1 MEQEYTQYFDH
12 RESMNLHNYQ
22 FQKNPHEISSR
33 FQENGILE
41 KVISKL
47 CFSEEL
53 GWSEEDYTV
62 EITTIYE
69 MLMNRKGLK
78 YSLLKDVI
86 LDQLL
91 MAISTSKEEGIIR
104 ASVSILST
112 IISANKSVIEEIK
125 QKGLQLSDL
134 ASALKRNVHEAAILI
149 YLINP
154 TPSEIRTLQLLPI
167 LVEVICNSNG
177 YKSSPM
183 PVLLT
188 PPTASLMI
196 IEVLV
201 TAFDYATNNAHLAVI
216 SSPRVLCGILN
227 VPSNNSM
234 EEVISL
240 ASVLVRCMRFD
251 GECRTYLSQ
260 CTPFGPFISLLI
272 SNQKRAKFVAL
283 EFFHEILRI
292 PRYKFFKFHQFICY
306 LDVYAHI

>member
-1 MEQEYTQYFDH
+1 
-12 RESMNLHNYQ
+12 
-22 FQKNPHEISSR
+22 
-33 FQENGILE
+33 
-41 KVISKL
+41 
-47 CFSEEL
+47 
-53 GWSEEDYTV
+53 
-62 EITTIYE
+62 

-91 MAISTSKEEGIIR
+91 MAISTSKEEGIVR

-154 TPSEIRTLQLLPI
+154 TPSEIRTLELLPI

-227 VPSNNSM
+227 VLSNNSMEEVM

-260 CTPFGPFISLLI
+260 CTPVGPLISLLI
-272 SNQKRAKFVAL
+272 SNQQRAKFVGL

-292 PRYKFFKFHQFICY
+292 PRYKFFKLH
-306 LDVYAHI
+306 